1 MYVWHH
7 FEKRSSSPATR
18 TVLLLAV
25 AAISAARVSSFIVSN
40 TAAAVL
46 KTTRSFGLQQSA
58 ATTLAPLVDLPDKL
72 PPQDESFGP
81 IASVREL
88 LSAPEY
94 PEGSQRYDGIG
105 QETGGI
111 WRSKVLGL
119 VPSTV
124 SYMHIIKK

>member
-1 MYVWHH
+1 M
-7 FEKRSSSPATR
+7 RSCLGR
-18 TVLLLAV
+18 IVLLAV
-25 AAISAARVSSFIVSN
+25 AAATGTTRVSSFAPGI
-40 TAAAVL
+40 TVL
-46 KTTRSFGLQQSA
+46 KTRAFGLQQSA
-58 ATTLAPLVDLPDKL
+58 ASTVSPVDLPDKL

-124 SYMHIIKK
+124 SSFIVRKERG